1 MMGIHWNYLKHCRL
15 IKRLFQEGRKM
26 MFTIICDKCGSKDVT
41 VIQTIYNE
49 VVVKC
54 ENKECDNREV
64 IAHT

>member
-1 MMGIHWNYLKHCRL
+1 
-15 IKRLFQEGRKM
+15 M